1 MLVMSTKK
9 IMFGFTVVWSSIVVV
24 TSAFAI
30 TGNNNHNNNNNKW
43 FKKPTLFFGSVKKD
57 LLLKSTPTAIDE
69 TDVTSSSTGEEN
81 QKESSLPSSS
91 TVVLAN
97 HEDFIR
103 PDPDSRKYRAI
114 RLPNNLEVLLVSSPE
129 SDVEAGAVHVQAGH
143 MDDLDHRPGLA
154 HFHEHMLFLG
164 TEKYP
169 SEEEY
174 EAFLSTHGGSSNAY
188 TDMED
193 TNYYFSVTPHQ
204 GDDQDDDEENDDDDD
219 SPNKTS
225 VGLTGALDRLAQFF
239 ISPKFDVSMVE
250 RELRAIDSEYRNAL
264 AADSWRNY
272 QLLKHSANPGHPFAK
287 FGCGN
292 YNTLT
297 NGGKIVNDTTT
308 EGGTS
313 PVDDLA
319 WFWKTYYQTYNI
331 KLCVTGRS
339 SLDALQ
345 KTVEETFG
353 HLPHSEGTPRH
364 KNIKEGQMFGMENAN
379 YNQVPA
385 FGPNELQKIRK
396 VIPVQETRSLKIH
409 FAAPPLDDPK
419 LKSSRP
425 YRMLSHLL
433 GHESPGSLYE
443 ALNEEGLL
451 VGLSSGIGI
460 DASDFSLFSLTISLT
475 KKGMEQKD
483 RVLDLVFQWIALIA
497 QTPHE
502 VLEKYHDEIR
512 QISTTNF
519 RFRENGDPTDFSS
532 TAAELMFHH
541 EPQDILVG
549 SSRTG
554 DYDAQ
559 VFEAFMERLTP
570 QHVMITETNSD
581 LKVENEE
588 DWKVEQW
595 YGAKYQETDIPQELA
610 QQWSSPPTIDSRL
623 KLPALNEYIPTDF
636 SLRCDD
642 ETEVVAANDD
652 DTTTTTANGQK
663 QKWAKEPPTLL
674 LERPDLRLW
683 HKMDRTWRVPKT
695 NIKLSLVSPNVYRSP
710 RTMTMN
716 RIFQRV
722 LSDDLNSFVYDA
734 SIAGC
739 NYRVTNLPSG
749 YRISVSGY
757 SEKLP
762 FLLDTLTSRMLS
774 LMEQMKEGPEAHP
787 ALADMFNKARDNLL
801 RETKNFRLDSPYEIA
816 NYNSRLLMEQQVWHV
831 DDYSNEMEGEYADRD
846 PLTMEECARVVE
858 ESLLGRVKAELLCM
872 GNINE
877 EEARKVV
884 DVVDSHF
891 LKPSRPLLESE
902 VPTFRSM
909 KLPTKEEAVEI
920 FGPEVA
926 GKSIPTI
933 SQELAYSESEANNA
947 VEIILQAGSDLQL
960 GIEGVAIL
968 DLISHMSYN
977 SAYTQLR
984 TKEQL
989 GYIVSSFVRKT
1000 AGATWGLSVVV
1011 QSSVALPDVL
1021 EERCEAW
1028 LETFRQELE
1037 EMDPNDLAMEANAVI
1052 AQLLERH
1059 TKLSQEIGRAWGAI
1073 LMTETFTSKLRKPAF
1088 DRVERVVAELVTTTK
1103 TSTTTNGDSDGDIT
1117 SELPSEMQD
1126 IVVPCQSPEQL
1137 KSKVLNFFDKHFAAN
1152 SAHRRA
1158 MSARVYNHEAKEEF
1172 EKNLNKPGV
1181 LSSYADIRH
1190 MKQYLSTWPI
1200 VPYWRVEE

>member
-1 MLVMSTKK
+1 MM
-9 IMFGFTVVWSSIVVV
+9 IGFTCVWSSVTVV
-24 TSAFAI
+24 TSAFAT
-30 TGNNNHNNNNNKW
+30 TGNNRNTHVNRFFVKPPFLGGSSHNNNKNNMI
-43 FKKPTLFFGSVKKD
+43 F
-57 LLLKSTPTAIDE
+57 KSTPTALE
-69 TDVTSSSTGEEN
+69 TDVPPLTEPQKEQSST
-81 QKESSLPSSS
+81 
-91 TVVLAN
+91 TTTTTILAN

-103 PDPDSRKYRAI
+103 PDPDSRQYRAI
-114 RLPNNLEVLLVSSPE
+114 RLANNLEVLLVSSPE

-143 MDDLDHRPGLA
+143 MDDPDDRAGLA

-204 GDDQDDDEENDDDDD
+204 GDDEDDNDNDNHEDD

-225 VGLTGALDRLAQFF
+225 AGLTGALDRLAQFF
-239 ISPKFDVSMVE
+239 IKPKFDVSMVE
-250 RELRAIDSEYRNAL
+250 RELRAIDSEYRNSL

-272 QLLKHSANPGHPFAK
+272 QLLKFSANQEHPFSK

-297 NGGKIVNDTTT
+297 NGGTIVDDTTT

-313 PVDDLA
+313 PVDDLL

-331 KLCVTGRS
+331 KLCVVGRS

-345 KTVEETFG
+345 ETVEETFG
-353 HLPHSEGTPRH
+353 KLAYSEGTPRH
-364 KNIKEGQMFGMENAN
+364 KHLKEGQMFAMEHAD
-379 YNQVPA
+379 YKQIPA
-385 FGPNELQKIRK
+385 FGTEQLQKIRQ
-396 VIPVQETRSLKIH
+396 VVPLLETRALKIH
-409 FAAPPLDDPK
+409 FAAPPLDDPV

-425 YRMLSHLL
+425 YRLLSHLL
-433 GHESPGSLYE
+433 GHESPGSLHE

-460 DASDFSLFSLTISLT
+460 DASDFSLFSLTVSLT
-475 KKGMEQKD
+475 KKGMDQKD
-483 RVLDLVFQWIALIA
+483 RVLDLVFEWIALISK
-497 QTPHE
+497 TPHD
-502 VLEKYHDEIR
+502 VLEKYHQELC
-512 QISTTNF
+512 QISNTNF
-519 RFRENGDPTDFSS
+519 KFRENGDPTDFCSS
-532 TAAELMFHH
+532 ASELLFQYKP
-541 EPQDILVG
+541 EELLVG

-554 DYDAQ
+554 EYDPK

-570 QHVMITETNSD
+570 EHVMITELNSD
-581 LKVENEE
+581 LKVENPEE
-588 DWKVEQW
+588 WLVEKW
-595 YGAKYQETDIPQELA
+595 YGATYQESDIPQDVA
-610 QQWSSPPTIDSRL
+610 QKWSSPPTIDSRL

-642 ETEVVAANDD
+642 DENAMVVEEASAD
-652 DTTTTTANGQK
+652 QK
-663 QKWAKEPPTLL
+663 KKWAKESPKLVI
-674 LERPDLRLW
+674 ERPDLRLW

-695 NIKLSLVSPNVYRSP
+695 NIKLSLLSPNVYRSP

-722 LSDDLNSFVYDA
+722 LNDDLNSYVYDA

-739 NYRVTNLPSG
+739 NYRVMNLPTG

-774 LMEQMKEGPEAHP
+774 LLDQMKEGPEAHP
-787 ALADMFNKARDNLL
+787 ALADMFKKASDNLL

-816 NYNSRLLMEQQVWHV
+816 NYNSRLLMEEQVWHI
-831 DDYSNEMEGEYADRD
+831 DDYSNEMEGELAERD

-891 LKPSRPLLESE
+891 LNPSRPLLESE
-902 VPTFRSM
+902 KPVFRSM
-909 KLPTKEEAVEI
+909 KLPTKEEAVQI
-920 FGPEVA
+920 FGPEVSD
-926 GKSIPTI
+926 KSIPVI
-933 SQELAYSESEANNA
+933 HQEVAYSDSEANNA
-947 VEIILQAGSDLQL
+947 VELILQVGSELEL

-1000 AGATWGLSVVV
+1000 VGSTWGLSVVV
-1011 QSSVALPDVL
+1011 QSSVALPETL
-1021 EERCEAW
+1021 EQRCEAW
-1028 LETFRQELE
+1028 LELFRQELE
-1037 EMDPNDLAMEANAVI
+1037 EMDPNDLVMEANAVV
-1052 AQLLERH
+1052 AQLLERE
-1059 TKLSQEIGRAWGAI
+1059 TKLAQEITRNWGAI
-1073 LMTETFTSKLRKPAF
+1073 LMTEIYSPKLSTPAF
-1088 DRVERVVAELVTTTK
+1088 DRVERVVAELLTTTK
-1103 TSTTTNGDSDGDIT
+1103 TSSTTAGDEDDDDTTVELS
-1117 SELPSEMQD
+1117 SEIQD
-1126 IVVPCQSPEQL
+1126 IMVPRQTPEEL
-1137 KSKVLNFFDKHFAAN
+1137 KAKVLKFFDKHFAAN
-1152 SAHRRA
+1152 SVHRRA
-1158 MSARVYNHEAKEEF
+1158 MSARVYNHEGKAEF
-1172 EKNLNKPGV
+1172 EKDVNKPGV
-1181 LSSYADIRH
+1181 LSTYADIQH
-1190 MKQYLSTWPI
+1190 VKQYLSTWPI
-1200 VPYWRVEE
+1200 VPYWRIED